1 METAGMTST
10 TTSAAAAPRRLN
22 LRWYFERQWLRVALL
37 CIGGVVARFPALSG
51 QPIWDDD
58 YLVSSNPFIKSPVLI
73 LETFR
78 HSLFPDS
85 LSTHYRPVQNI
96 SYCIDYFF
104 WKGDPL
110 GYHISN
116 LFWHVGSAILLYFL
130 VSRLLASL
138 GARPTGAELNAD
150 GRFRRS
156 VLSAAAFLIALVWV
170 VHPVHSA
177 AVDYISGRADSLACF
192 FACGA
197 WLLYLRARQTVRP
210 VLRVSLYSGA
220 ALSALLALT
229 SRESGCTWLMVFL
242 LHLFVFERS
251 IKLRAR
257 LIVLTAC
264 LSILGLYIGLRHLPG
279 TQSAAAGLG
288 GSAAPVRVVL
298 MLRALGDYGRLLLW
312 PGNLH
317 MERSVEAPEATLG
330 NEGWR
335 HAIGMEY
342 LSILGV
348 LFGAVLLI
356 GVLRKGRAQPIR
368 ALGATWFI
376 AAFLPTSNIIELNA
390 TVAEHWLYLPSIGFL
405 IFAAGCVMDFR
416 PVGRRLGVALA
427 CIAVVGLSLRSVVRS
442 RDWVNSET
450 FYRHSLAAGAA
461 KPRIALNLGLI
472 LIAKGDYAKAE
483 PLLRRVVAV
492 YPNYPIAVNAL
503 AHALF
508 RAGKLDEANHFFQ
521 VAKEAADKNREEY
534 PRTWIAVLNLA
545 HMRYREHDLSGA
557 LALIHGAQAQYPNTW
572 ELISFE
578 SEVLRQ
584 LHGPAAALPSIEAF
598 ARDNWW
604 HCGAAI
610 AKGKLYSELGRY
622 NDAENAFRHASRL
635 DFGAV
640 EALNL
645 ITLLNLRQ
653 NHLDVAI
660 TAQRRAISRQP
671 DQPRQ
676 YLILSDILEKMG
688 RHDEAQAA
696 LTEVRR
702 LQMLVKS
709 ETTEVVAN

>member
-1 METAGMTST
+1 MTST
-10 TTSAAAAPRRLN
+10 TTSAAPVRRLN
-22 LRWYFERQWLRVALL
+22 LRWYFQRHWLRVAIL
-37 CIGGVVARFPALSG
+37 CICGVVARFPAISG

-58 YLVSSNPFIKSPVLI
+58 YLVNSNPFIKSPLLI

-85 LSTHYRPVQNI
+85 FSAHYRPVQNI

-116 LFWHVGSAILLYFL
+116 LFWHVGSAVLLYFL
-130 VSRLLASL
+130 VSRLLANL
-138 GARPTGAELNAD
+138 KTRGTATDLNAED
-150 GRFRRS
+150 PFRKS
-156 VLSAAAFLIALVWV
+156 VLSAAAFLIALLWV

-192 FACGA
+192 FACGG
-197 WLLYLRARQTVRP
+197 WLLYLHARHTIRP
-210 VLRVSLYSGA
+210 VWRALLYSGA
-220 ALSALLALT
+220 ALLALLALT
-229 SRESGCTWLMVFL
+229 SRESGCTWLMLFV
-242 LHLFVFERS
+242 LHLFVFERG
-251 IKLRAR
+251 IKLRGR
-257 LIVLTAC
+257 LIVLATCIAV
-264 LSILGLYIGLRHLPG
+264 LAAYIGLRHLPA
-279 TQSAAAGLG
+279 TQSASPGFG
-288 GSAAPVRVVL
+288 GSSAPVRVVL

-312 PGNLH
+312 PANLH

-335 HAIGMEY
+335 HAVGMEY

-356 GVLRKGRAQPIR
+356 GVLRKGKGQPIR

-405 IFAAGCVMDFR
+405 IFAAGCVMELR
-416 PVGRRLGVALA
+416 PVGRRLAVALA

-442 RDWVNSET
+442 GDWVSGET

-472 LIAKGDYAKAE
+472 LIAKGDYSKAE
-483 PLLRRVVAV
+483 PLLRRVVRI
-492 YPNYPIAVNAL
+492 YPDYPIALNAL

-508 RAGKLDEANHFFQ
+508 RSGKLDEANQFFQ
-521 VAKEAADKNREEY
+521 RAKEAADKSREEY
-534 PRTWIAVLNLA
+534 PRTWIAVLNVA
-545 HMRYREHDLSGA
+545 HMRYREHDLPGA
-557 LALIHGAQAQYPNTW
+557 LALIQGSQAQYPNTW

-578 SEVLRQ
+578 SEILRQ
-584 LHGPAAALPSIEAF
+584 LHGPAAALPSVEAF

-604 HCGAAI
+604 HSGAAI
-610 AKGKLYSELGRY
+610 AKGKLYSELGR
-622 NDAENAFRHASRL
+622 NEDAEKAFRHASRL
-635 DFGAV
+635 DLGAV

-653 NHLDVAI
+653 NHFDVAMA
-660 TAQRRAISRQP
+660 AQRRAISRQP

-676 YLILSDILEKMG
+676 YLILSDVLEKMG

-696 LTEVRR
+696 LTQVHR

-709 ETTEVVAN
+709 ETPEVVAN

>member
-1 METAGMTST
+1 MDAAGMTST
-10 TTSAAAAPRRLN
+10 TTSAAAPRRLH
-22 LRWYFERQWLRVALL
+22 LRWYFERQWLRVAIL
-37 CIGGVVARFPALSG
+37 CICGMVARFPALSG

-58 YLVSSNPFIKSPVLI
+58 YLVTSNPFIKSPLLI
-73 LETFR
+73 FETFR

-85 LSTHYRPVQNI
+85 FSAHYRPVQNV

-116 LFWHVGSAILLYFL
+116 LFWHIGGAVLLYVL
-130 VSRLLASL
+130 VSRLLENLA
-138 GARPTGAELNAD
+138 ARSMGSELNAED
-150 GRFRRS
+150 RFRRS
-156 VLSAAAFLIALVWV
+156 VLSAAAFLIALLWV

-197 WLLYLRARQTVRP
+197 WLLYFHARQTIRS
-210 VLRVSLYSGA
+210 VLRVCLYSGA

-229 SRESGCTWLMVFL
+229 SRESGCTWLIVFL

-251 IKLRAR
+251 IKLRGR

-264 LSILGLYIGLRHLPG
+264 IAIVGAYIGLRHLPG
-279 TQSAAAGLG
+279 TQSAGSGFG
-288 GSAAPVRVVL
+288 GSSAAVRVVL

-312 PGNLH
+312 PANLH
-317 MERSVEAPEATLG
+317 MERSVEAPEATFG

-368 ALGATWFI
+368 ALGAIWFI

-416 PVGRRLGVALA
+416 PVGRRLALALA
-427 CIAVVGLSLRSVVRS
+427 CVVVVGLSLRSIVRS
-442 RDWVNSET
+442 GDWVNSET

-461 KPRIALNLGLI
+461 KPRMALNLGLI
-472 LIAKGDYAKAE
+472 LIAKGEYDKAE
-483 PLLRRVVAV
+483 PLLRRVVAI
-492 YPNYPIAVNAL
+492 YPDYPIALNGL

-508 RAGKLDEANHFFQ
+508 RAGKFDEANHFFQ
-521 VAKEAADKNREEY
+521 RSKEVADKTREEY

-557 LALIHGAQAQYPNTW
+557 LALIDGAESQYPNTW
-572 ELISFE
+572 ELISFK
-578 SEVLRQ
+578 SEVVRE

-604 HCGAAI
+604 HSGAAI
-610 AKGKLYSELGRY
+610 AKGKLYSELGRF

-635 DFGAV
+635 DLGAV

-660 TAQRRAISRQP
+660 AVQRRAISRQP

-688 RHDEAQAA
+688 RHDEARAA
-696 LTEVRR
+696 LTQVHR

-709 ETTEVVAN
+709 ETTEVAAN

>member
-1 METAGMTST
+1 MDAAEMTST
-10 TTSAAAAPRRLN
+10 TTSAAALRRLN
-22 LRWYFERQWLRVALL
+22 LRWYFERQWLRVAIL
-37 CIGGVVARFPALSG
+37 CICGVVARFPALSG

-58 YLVSSNPFIKSPVLI
+58 YLVSSNPFIKSPLLI
-73 LETFR
+73 FEIFR

-85 LSTHYRPVQNI
+85 FSAHYRPVQNI

-116 LFWHVGSAILLYFL
+116 LFWHVGSAVLLYFL
-130 VSRLLASL
+130 VSRLLANL
-138 GARPTGAELNAD
+138 EARRTGSELNAED
-150 GRFRRS
+150 RFRRS
-156 VLSAAAFLIALVWV
+156 VLSAAAFLIALLWV

-192 FACGA
+192 FACGG
-197 WLLYLRARQTVRP
+197 WLLYLHARQAIRP
-210 VLRVSLYSGA
+210 VLRAFLYSGA
-220 ALSALLALT
+220 ALSALFALT
-229 SRESGCTWLMVFL
+229 SRESGCTWLMVFV

-251 IKLRAR
+251 IKLRGR

-264 LSILGLYIGLRHLPG
+264 IAILGAYIGLRHLPG
-279 TQSAAAGLG
+279 TQSAGSGFG
-288 GSAAPVRVVL
+288 GSSAPVRVVL

-312 PGNLH
+312 PANLH

-348 LFGAVLLI
+348 LFGAVLLV

-405 IFAAGCVMDFR
+405 IFAAGCAMEFR
-416 PVGRRLGVALA
+416 PVGRRLAVALA

-442 RDWVNSET
+442 GDWVNSET
-450 FYRHSLAAGAA
+450 FYRHSLGAGAA
-461 KPRIALNLGLI
+461 KPRMALNLGLI
-472 LIAKGDYAKAE
+472 LIAKGDYNKAE
-483 PLLRRVVAV
+483 PLLRRVVAI
-492 YPNYPIAVNAL
+492 YPDYPIAVNAL

-521 VAKEAADKNREEY
+521 LSKEVADKTREEY

-557 LALIHGAQAQYPNTW
+557 LALIDGAQAQYPNTW

-578 SEVLRQ
+578 SEVLRK
-584 LHGPAAALPSIEAF
+584 LHGPAAALPSVEAF

-604 HCGAAI
+604 HSGAAI

-622 NDAENAFRHASRL
+622 DDAENAFRHASRL
-635 DFGAV
+635 DLGAV

-653 NHLDVAI
+653 NHLDVAVA
-660 TAQRRAISRQP
+660 AQRRAISRQP

-676 YLILSDILEKMG
+676 YLMLSDILEKMG

-696 LTEVRR
+696 LTQVHR

-709 ETTEVVAN
+709 ETTEIVAN

>member
-1 METAGMTST
+1 
-10 TTSAAAAPRRLN
+10 
-22 LRWYFERQWLRVALL
+22 
-37 CIGGVVARFPALSG
+37 
-51 QPIWDDD
+51 
-58 YLVSSNPFIKSPVLI
+58 
-73 LETFR
+73 
-78 HSLFPDS
+78 
-85 LSTHYRPVQNI
+85 
-96 SYCIDYFF
+96 
-104 WKGDPL
+104 
-110 GYHISN
+110 
-116 LFWHVGSAILLYFL
+116 
-130 VSRLLASL
+130 
-138 GARPTGAELNAD
+138 
-150 GRFRRS
+150 
-156 VLSAAAFLIALVWV
+156 
-170 VHPVHSA
+170 
-177 AVDYISGRADSLACF
+177 
-192 FACGA
+192 
-197 WLLYLRARQTVRP
+197 
-210 VLRVSLYSGA
+210 
-220 ALSALLALT
+220 
-229 SRESGCTWLMVFL
+229 MVFL
-242 LHLFVFERS
+242 LHLFMFERGS
-251 IKLRAR
+251 KLPSR
-257 LIVLTAC
+257 LIALAAC
-264 LSILGLYIGLRHLPG
+264 IAILCAYIGLRHLPG
-279 TQSAAAGLG
+279 TQSTGPGFG

-376 AAFLPTSNIIELNA
+376 AAFLPTSNIVELNA

-405 IFAAGCVMDFR
+405 IFATGCVMEFR
-416 PVGRRLGVALA
+416 PVGRRLVVALA
-427 CIAVVGLSLRSVVRS
+427 CIVVVGLGLRSVVRS
-442 RDWVNSET
+442 GDWVNSET
-450 FYRHSLAAGAA
+450 FYRHSLASGAA
-461 KPRIALNLGLI
+461 KPRMALNLGLI
-472 LIAKGDYAKAE
+472 LIAKGDYSNAE
-483 PLLRRVVAV
+483 PLLRRVVRI
-492 YPNYPIAVNAL
+492 YPDYPIALSGL

-508 RAGKLDEANHFFQ
+508 RAGKFDEANQFFER
-521 VAKEAADKNREEY
+521 AKEAADKGRQEY

-557 LALIHGAQAQYPNTW
+557 LALIRGSQAQYPNTW

-578 SEVLRQ
+578 SEVLRE

-604 HCGAAI
+604 HSGAAI

-622 NDAENAFRHASRL
+622 DEAEKAFRHASRL
-635 DFGAV
+635 DLGAV

-653 NHLDVAI
+653 NHLDLAVA
-660 TAQRRAISRQP
+660 AQRRAISRQP

-676 YLILSDILEKMG
+676 YLILSDVLEKMG

-696 LTEVRR
+696 LTQVHR

>member
-1 METAGMTST
+1 MTST
-10 TTSAAAAPRRLN
+10 TTSAAAVRRLN
-22 LRWYFERQWLRVALL
+22 LRWYFERHWLRVAIL
-37 CIGGVVARFPALSG
+37 CICGVVARFPALSG
-51 QPIWDDD
+51 QLIWDDD
-58 YLVSSNPFIKSPVLI
+58 YLVNSNPFIKSPLLI

-85 LSTHYRPVQNI
+85 SSAHYRPVQNI

-116 LFWHVGSAILLYFL
+116 LFWHVGSAVLLYFL
-130 VSRLLASL
+130 VSRLLANL
-138 GARPTGAELNAD
+138 AARGTAIDLNAEN
-150 GRFRRS
+150 RFRKS
-156 VLSAAAFLIALVWV
+156 VLSAAAFLIALLWV

-197 WLLYLRARQTVRP
+197 WLLYLRARHTIRP
-210 VLRVSLYSGA
+210 VLRFFLYSGA
-220 ALSALLALT
+220 ALSALLALA
-229 SRESGCTWLMVFL
+229 SRESGCTWLMVFV
-242 LHLFVFERS
+242 LHLFVFERR
-251 IKLRAR
+251 IRLRGR
-257 LIVLTAC
+257 LIVLAAC
-264 LSILGLYIGLRHLPG
+264 ITVLGAYIGLRHLPG
-279 TQSAAAGLG
+279 TQAASPGLG
-288 GSAAPVRVVL
+288 GSSAPVRVVL

-312 PGNLH
+312 PANLH

-335 HAIGMEY
+335 HAVGMEY

-368 ALGATWFI
+368 ALGAAWFI

-390 TVAEHWLYLPSIGFL
+390 TVAEHWLYLPSVGFL
-405 IFAAGCVMDFR
+405 IFAAGWVMELR
-416 PVGRRLGVALA
+416 PVGRRLALTLA
-427 CIAVVGLSLRSVVRS
+427 VIAVVGLSLRSVVRS
-442 RDWVNSET
+442 GDWVNSET

-472 LIAKGDYAKAE
+472 LVAKGDYDKAE
-483 PLLRRVVAV
+483 PLLRRVVRI
-492 YPNYPIAVNAL
+492 YPDYPIALSGL

-508 RAGKLDEANHFFQ
+508 RSGKLDEANQFFQ
-521 VAKEAADKNREEY
+521 RAKEAADKSREEY

-557 LALIHGAQAQYPNTW
+557 LALIQGSEAQYPNTW

-578 SEVLRQ
+578 SEVLRE

-598 ARDNWW
+598 SRDNWW
-604 HCGAAI
+604 HSGAAI

-622 NDAENAFRHASRL
+622 EDAEKAFRHASRL
-635 DFGAV
+635 DLGAV

-645 ITLLNLRQ
+645 ITLLNVRQ
-653 NHLDVAI
+653 NHLDVAVA
-660 TAQRRAISRQP
+660 AQRRAISRQP

-676 YLILSDILEKMG
+676 YLILSDVLEKMG

-696 LTEVRR
+696 LTQVHR

-709 ETTEVVAN
+709 ETTDVVAN

>member
-1 METAGMTST
+1 MTST
-10 TTSAAAAPRRLN
+10 TTSAAAWRRLN
-22 LRWYFERQWLRVALL
+22 LGWYFERQWLRLAIL
-37 CIGGVVARFPALSG
+37 CICGVVARFPALSG

-58 YLVSSNPFIKSPVLI
+58 YLVSSNPFIKSPLLI

-78 HSLFPDS
+78 HHLFLDS
-85 LSTHYRPVQNI
+85 FSAHYRPVQNI

-104 WKGDPL
+104 WRGDPL
-110 GYHISN
+110 GYHLSN
-116 LFWHVGSAILLYFL
+116 LFWHVGSAVLLYFL
-130 VSRLLASL
+130 VSHLLANL
-138 GARPTGAELNAD
+138 V
-150 GRFRRS
+150 GRLTDATPAAQHSFRRS
-156 VLSAAAFLIALVWV
+156 VLSAAAFFIALLWV

-192 FACGA
+192 FACGS
-197 WLLYLRARQTVRP
+197 WLLYLQGRRAIRAPWRAIF
-210 VLRVSLYSGA
+210 YSGA
-220 ALSALLALT
+220 ALSALLALA
-229 SRESGCTWLMVFL
+229 SRESGFTWLMVFV
-242 LHLFVFERS
+242 LHLFVFERGV
-251 IKLRAR
+251 KLRSR
-257 LIVLTAC
+257 LIVLAAC
-264 LSILGLYIGLRHLPG
+264 LAILGAYIGLRHLPV
-279 TQSAAAGLG
+279 TQPSDSVSA
-288 GSAAPVRVVL
+288 GSPAPVRLVL

-335 HAIGMEY
+335 HAIGKEY

-356 GVLRKGRAQPIR
+356 GVLRKGKARPIR
-368 ALGATWFI
+368 GLGATWFI

-405 IFAAGCVMDFR
+405 IFAAGCVMEFR
-416 PVGRRLGVALA
+416 LLARRFALALA
-427 CIAVVGLSLRSVVRS
+427 CIAVVALSVRS
-442 RDWVNSET
+442 GVRSGDWVNSET

-461 KPRIALNLGLI
+461 KPRMALNLGLI
-472 LIAKGDYAKAE
+472 LIAKGEYSKAE
-483 PLLRRVVAV
+483 PLLRRVVRI
-492 YPNYPIAVNAL
+492 YPDYPIALNGL

-508 RAGKLDEANHFFQ
+508 RAGKLDEASHFFQ
-521 VAKEAADKNREEY
+521 LAKAAADKGREEY

-545 HMRYREHDLSGA
+545 HMRYREHDLPGA
-557 LALIHGAQAQYPNTW
+557 LALIEGAQAQYPNTW

-578 SEVLRQ
+578 SEVLRE
-584 LHGPAAALPSIEAF
+584 LRGPAAALPSIEAF

-604 HCGAAI
+604 HSGAAI

-622 NDAENAFRHASRL
+622 EEAENAFRHASRL
-635 DFGAV
+635 DLGAV

-645 ITLLNLRQ
+645 ITLLNVRQ
-653 NHLDVAI
+653 NHFDLAVA
-660 TAQRRAISRQP
+660 TQRRAISRQP

-688 RHDEAQAA
+688 RHGEAQAA
-696 LTEVRR
+696 LAEVHR

>member
-10 TTSAAAAPRRLN
+10 TTSAAAPSQRLS
-22 LRWYFERQWLRVALL
+22 LRWYFERQWLRVAIL
-37 CIGGVVARFPALSG
+37 CICGVVARFPALSG

-58 YLVSSNPFIKSPVLI
+58 YLVSSNPFIRSPLLI

-85 LSTHYRPVQNI
+85 FSAHYRPVQNI

-116 LFWHVGSAILLYFL
+116 LFWHVGSAVLLYFL
-130 VSRLLASL
+130 VSRLLTNL
-138 GARPTGAELNAD
+138 QARRTGTELNAED
-150 GRFRRS
+150 RFRSS
-156 VLSAAAFLIALVWV
+156 VLSAAAFLIALLWV

-192 FACGA
+192 FACGG
-197 WLLYLRARQTVRP
+197 WLLYLHARQAIRP
-210 VLRVSLYSGA
+210 LLRAFLYSGA
-220 ALSALLALT
+220 ALSALLALA
-229 SRESGCTWLMVFL
+229 SRESGCTWLMVFV
-242 LHLFVFERS
+242 LHLFVFERG
-251 IKLRAR
+251 IKLRGR
-257 LIVLTAC
+257 LIVMAAC
-264 LSILGLYIGLRHLPG
+264 IAVLGAYIGLRHLPG
-279 TQSAAAGLG
+279 TQSAGAGFG
-288 GSAAPVRVVL
+288 GSSAPVRVVL

-317 MERSVEAPEATLG
+317 MERSVEAPGATLG

-335 HAIGMEY
+335 HGIGMEY

-356 GVLRKGRAQPIR
+356 GVLRKGRAQSIR

-376 AAFLPTSNIIELNA
+376 ATFLPTSNIIELNA

-405 IFAAGCVMDFR
+405 IFAAGCVMELR
-416 PVGRRLGVALA
+416 PVGRRLAVAVA

-442 RDWVNSET
+442 GDWVNSET

-461 KPRIALNLGLI
+461 KPRMALNLGLI
-472 LIAKGDYAKAE
+472 LIAKGEYSKAE
-483 PLLRRVVAV
+483 PLLRRVVAI
-492 YPNYPIAVNAL
+492 YPDYPIAVNAL

-521 VAKEAADKNREEY
+521 LSKEVADKTREEY

-557 LALIHGAQAQYPNTW
+557 LALIDGAQVQYPNTW

-578 SEVLRQ
+578 SEVLRK

-604 HCGAAI
+604 HSGAAI

-622 NDAENAFRHASRL
+622 DDAENAFRHASRL
-635 DFGAV
+635 DLGSV

-653 NHLDVAI
+653 NHFDVAVA
-660 TAQRRAISRQP
+660 AQRRAISRQP

-676 YLILSDILEKMG
+676 YLILSDVLEKMG

-696 LTEVRR
+696 LTQVHR

>member
-1 METAGMTST
+1 MIST
-10 TTSAAAAPRRLN
+10 TTSAAASRRLN
-22 LRWYFERQWLRVALL
+22 LGWYLERQWLRLAIL
-37 CIGGVVARFPALSG
+37 CICGVVARFPALSG

-58 YLVSSNPFIKSPVLI
+58 YLVSANPFIKSPLLI

-78 HSLFPDS
+78 HHLFLDS
-85 LSTHYRPVQNI
+85 FSAHYRPVQNI

-110 GYHISN
+110 GYHLSN
-116 LFWHVGSAILLYFL
+116 LFWHLGSAVLLYFL
-130 VSRLLASL
+130 LHRLLANL
-138 GARPTGAELNAD
+138 AERPTGAKLDTN
-150 GRFRRS
+150 GSFRRS
-156 VLSAAAFLIALVWV
+156 VLSAAAFLIALLWV

-192 FACGA
+192 FACGS
-197 WLLYLRARQTVRP
+197 WLLYLHGRQANRPLLRAIFYANAT
-210 VLRVSLYSGA
+210 
-220 ALSALLALT
+220 LSALLALA
-229 SRESGCTWLMVFL
+229 SRESGCTWLMVFV
-242 LHLFVFERS
+242 LHLFVFERG
-251 IKLRAR
+251 IKVRAR
-257 LIVLTAC
+257 LIVFSAC
-264 LSILGLYIGLRHLPG
+264 LAILAAYIGLRHLPA
-279 TQSAAAGLG
+279 TQPPGSISPNSVSVSA
-288 GSAAPVRVVL
+288 GSPAPVRLVL
-298 MLRALGDYGRLLLW
+298 MLRALGDYGRLLVW

-335 HAIGMEY
+335 HAIGKEY
-342 LSILGV
+342 LSILGI
-348 LFGAVLLI
+348 LFGAVLFA
-356 GVLRKGRAQPIR
+356 GVLRKGRARPIR
-368 ALGATWFI
+368 ALGAIWFI

-405 IFAAGCVMDFR
+405 IFAAGCVMES
-416 PVGRRLGVALA
+416 RLAPRFAMAVA
-427 CIAVVGLSLRSVVRS
+427 CMAVIGLSVRSVVRS
-442 RDWVNSET
+442 GDWVNSET

-461 KPRIALNLGLI
+461 KPRMALNLGLI
-472 LIAKGDYAKAE
+472 LIAKGDYDKAE
-483 PLLRRVVAV
+483 PLLRRVVAI
-492 YPNYPIAVNAL
+492 YPDYPIALNGL

-521 VAKEAADKNREEY
+521 LAKEAADKSREEY
-534 PRTWIAVLNLA
+534 PRTWIAALNLA
-545 HMRYREHDLSGA
+545 HMRFREHDLSGA
-557 LALIHGAQAQYPNTW
+557 LALIGGAQAQYPNTW
-572 ELISFE
+572 ELISFQ
-578 SEVLRQ
+578 SEVLRK

-610 AKGKLYSELGRY
+610 ARGKLYSELGRY
-622 NDAENAFRHASRL
+622 DDAENAFRHASRL
-635 DFGAV
+635 DLGAV

-653 NHLDVAI
+653 NHLDVAVA
-660 TAQRRAISRQP
+660 TQRRAISRQP

-696 LTEVRR
+696 LTQVHR

>member
-37 CIGGVVARFPALSG
+37 CLCGVVARFPALSG

-58 YLVSSNPFIKSPVLI
+58 YLVSSNPFIKSPLLI

-85 LSTHYRPVQNI
+85 FSAHYRPVQNI

-110 GYHISN
+110 GYHLSN
-116 LFWHVGSAILLYFL
+116 LFWHVGSAVLLYLL
-130 VSRLLASL
+130 VSRLLANL
-138 GARPTGAELNAD
+138 GARPTGAELNAED
-150 GRFRRS
+150 RFRRS
-156 VLSAAAFLIALVWV
+156 VLSAAAFLIALLWV

-177 AVDYISGRADSLACF
+177 AIDYISGRADSLACF
-192 FACGA
+192 FACGG
-197 WLLYLRARQTVRP
+197 WLLYLHARQAIRP
-210 VLRVSLYSGA
+210 VLRGFLYSGA
-220 ALSALLALT
+220 ALSTLLALA
-229 SRESGCTWLMVFL
+229 SRESGCTWLMVFV

-251 IKLRAR
+251 IKLRGR
-257 LIVLTAC
+257 VIVLAAC
-264 LSILGLYIGLRHLPG
+264 LAILGAYSGLRHLPG
-279 TQSAAAGLG
+279 THPADSGLG
-288 GSAAPVRVVL
+288 GSSAPVRVVL
-298 MLRALGDYGRLLLW
+298 VLRALGDYGRLLLW

-317 MERSVEAPEATLG
+317 MERSVQAPEAELG

-348 LFGAVLLI
+348 LFAVVLLI
-356 GVLRKGRAQPIR
+356 GTLRKGAAQRVR
-368 ALGATWFI
+368 ALGAIWFI
-376 AAFLPTSNIIELNA
+376 AAFLPTSNIVELNA

-405 IFAAGCVMDFR
+405 IFVAGCAMELR
-416 PVGRRLGVALA
+416 PVGRRLALAFA

-442 RDWVNSET
+442 GDWVNSET
-450 FYRHSLAAGAA
+450 FYRHALASGAA
-461 KPRIALNLGLI
+461 KPRMALNLGII
-472 LIAKGDYAKAE
+472 LTAKGDYTKAE
-483 PLLRRVVAV
+483 PLLRRVATI
-492 YPNYPIAVNAL
+492 YPDYPIGLNAL
-503 AHALF
+503 AHVLF
-508 RAGKLDEANHFFQ
+508 RQGKFDEANHFFQ
-521 VAKEAADKNREEY
+521 LSKETADRTRDEY
-534 PRTWIAVLNLA
+534 PRTWIAALNLA
-545 HMRYREHDLSGA
+545 HMSCREHDLPGA
-557 LALIHGAQAQYPNTW
+557 LARIAAACSQYPNTW

-578 SEVLRQ
+578 SEILRQ
-584 LHGPAAALPSIEAF
+584 LHGPAAALPSIESF

-604 HCGAAI
+604 HSGAAI

-622 NDAENAFRHASRL
+622 DEAENAFRLASRL
-635 DFGAV
+635 DLGAV

-653 NHLDVAI
+653 NHLDAAVAS
-660 TAQRRAISRQP
+660 QRRAISRQP

-676 YLILSDILEKMG
+676 YLMLSDILEKMG

-696 LTEVRR
+696 LAQVHT
-702 LQMLVKS
+702 LQTFVKS
-709 ETTEVVAN
+709 QAGEVAVN

>member
-1 METAGMTST
+1 MTST
-10 TTSAAAAPRRLN
+10 TTSAAAVGRLN
-22 LRWYFERQWLRVALL
+22 LRWYFERHWLRVAIL
-37 CIGGVVARFPALSG
+37 CICGVVARFPALSG

-58 YLVSSNPFIKSPVLI
+58 YLVNSNPFIKSPLLI

-85 LSTHYRPVQNI
+85 SSAHYRPVQNI

-116 LFWHVGSAILLYFL
+116 VFWHVGSAVLLYFL
-130 VSRLLASL
+130 VSRLLANL
-138 GARPTGAELNAD
+138 KTRGTATDLNPED
-150 GRFRRS
+150 PFRKS
-156 VLSAAAFLIALVWV
+156 VLSAAAFLIALLWV

-192 FACGA
+192 FACGG
-197 WLLYLRARQTVRP
+197 WLLYLHARHAIRP
-210 VLRVSLYSGA
+210 VWRALFYSGA
-220 ALSALLALT
+220 ALLALLALT
-229 SRESGCTWLMVFL
+229 SRESGCTWLMVFV
-242 LHLFVFERS
+242 LHLFVFERG
-251 IKLRAR
+251 IKLRGR
-257 LIVLTAC
+257 LIVLAAC
-264 LSILGLYIGLRHLPG
+264 IAVLGAYIGLRHLPA
-279 TQSAAAGLG
+279 TQSASPGFG
-288 GSAAPVRVVL
+288 GSSAPVRVVL

-312 PGNLH
+312 PANLH

-335 HAIGMEY
+335 HAVGMEY

-356 GVLRKGRAQPIR
+356 GVLRKGKGQPIR

-405 IFAAGCVMDFR
+405 IFAAGCVMELR
-416 PVGRRLGVALA
+416 QVGRRLAIALA
-427 CIAVVGLSLRSVVRS
+427 CIAVIGLSLRSVVRS
-442 RDWVNSET
+442 GDWVNSET

-472 LIAKGDYAKAE
+472 LIAKGDYSKAE
-483 PLLRRVVAV
+483 PLLRRVVRI
-492 YPNYPIAVNAL
+492 YPDYPIALNGL

-508 RAGKLDEANHFFQ
+508 RSGKLDEANQFFQ
-521 VAKEAADKNREEY
+521 RAKEAADKGREEY

-545 HMRYREHDLSGA
+545 HMRYREHDLPGA
-557 LALIHGAQAQYPNTW
+557 LALIQGSQAQYPNTW

-584 LHGPAAALPSIEAF
+584 LHGPAAALPSVEAF

-604 HCGAAI
+604 HSGAAI

-622 NDAENAFRHASRL
+622 EDAEKAFRHASRL
-635 DFGAV
+635 DLGAV
-640 EALNL
+640 DALNL

-653 NHLDVAI
+653 NHLDVAVA
-660 TAQRRAISRQP
+660 AQRSAISRQP

-676 YLILSDILEKMG
+676 YLILSDVLEKMG

-696 LTEVRR
+696 LTEVHR
-702 LQMLVKS
+702 LQMLAKS
-709 ETTEVVAN
+709 ETPEVVAN

>member
-1 METAGMTST
+1 MTST
-10 TTSAAAAPRRLN
+10 TTSAAARSPWLS
-22 LRWYFERQWLRVALL
+22 LRWYFERQWLRVAIL
-37 CIGGVVARFPALSG
+37 CICGVVARFPALSG

-58 YLVSSNPFIKSPVLI
+58 YLVSSNPFIKSPLLI

-78 HSLFPDS
+78 HSLFLDS
-85 LSTHYRPVQNI
+85 FSAHYRPVQNI

-116 LFWHVGSAILLYFL
+116 LFWHVGSAVLLYFL
-130 VSRLLASL
+130 VSRLLANL
-138 GARPTGAELNAD
+138 ETRRTGTDLSAE
-150 GRFRRS
+150 GHFRRS
-156 VLSAAAFLIALVWV
+156 VLSAAAFLIALLWV

-192 FACGA
+192 FACGG
-197 WLLYLRARQTVRP
+197 WLLFLNARRSLRP
-210 VLRVSLYSGA
+210 VLRAFLYSGA

-229 SRESGCTWLMVFL
+229 SRESGCTWLMVFV

-251 IKLRAR
+251 IKLRSR
-257 LIVLTAC
+257 LIVFAAC
-264 LSILGLYIGLRHLPG
+264 LAILGAYIGLRHLPS
-279 TQSAAAGLG
+279 TQSAGSGFG
-288 GSAAPVRVVL
+288 GSSAPVRVVL

-312 PGNLH
+312 PANLH
-317 MERSVEAPEATLG
+317 MERSVEAPGATLG

-335 HAIGMEY
+335 QAIGMEY

-368 ALGATWFI
+368 ALGAMWFI

-405 IFAAGCVMDFR
+405 IFAAGCVMEFR
-416 PVGRRLGVALA
+416 AAGRRLVVALA
-427 CIAVVGLSLRSVVRS
+427 CIAVVGLSGRSVVRS
-442 RDWVNSET
+442 GDWVNSET
-450 FYRHSLAAGAA
+450 FYSHSLASGAA
-461 KPRIALNLGLI
+461 KPRMALNLGLI
-472 LIAKGDYAKAE
+472 LIAKGDYSKAE
-483 PLLRRVVAV
+483 PLLRRVVAI
-492 YPNYPIAVNAL
+492 YPDYPIAVNAL

-521 VAKEAADKNREEY
+521 LSKEVADKTREEY

-557 LALIHGAQAQYPNTW
+557 LALIEGAQAQYPNTW

-578 SEVLRQ
+578 SEVLRE

-604 HCGAAI
+604 HSGAAI

-622 NDAENAFRHASRL
+622 DDAENAFRHASRL
-635 DFGAV
+635 DLGAV

-645 ITLLNLRQ
+645 ITLLHLRQ
-653 NHLDVAI
+653 NHFDAAVDN
-660 TAQRRAISRQP
+660 QRRAISRQP

-676 YLILSDILEKMG
+676 YLILSDVLEKMG

-696 LTEVRR
+696 LTQVHR

-709 ETTEVVAN
+709 EKTQVVAN

>member
-1 METAGMTST
+1 MTST
-10 TTSAAAAPRRLN
+10 PTSAAVWRRLN
-22 LRWYFERQWLRVALL
+22 LGWYFERPWLRLAAL
-37 CIGGVVARFPALSG
+37 CICGVVARFPALSG

-58 YLVSSNPFIKSPVLI
+58 YLVNSNPFIKSPLLI

-78 HSLFPDS
+78 HPLFLDS
-85 LSTHYRPVQNI
+85 FSSHYRPIQNI

-110 GYHISN
+110 GYHLSN
-116 LFWHVGSAILLYFL
+116 LFWHVGSAVLLYFL
-130 VSRLLASL
+130 VHRLLPNLAV
-138 GARPTGAELNAD
+138 RPTGAEFSTKD
-150 GRFRRS
+150 CFQKS
-156 VLSAAAFLIALVWV
+156 VLSVTGFFIALLWA

-192 FACGA
+192 FACGS
-197 WLLYLRARQTVRP
+197 WLLYLHGREVIRP
-210 VLRVSLYSGA
+210 LLRPIFYSGA
-220 ALSALLALT
+220 ALSALLALA
-229 SRESGCTWLMVFL
+229 SRESGCTWLMVFV
-242 LHLFVFERS
+242 LHLFVFERGM
-251 IKLRAR
+251 KLRGR
-257 LIVLTAC
+257 LIVFAAC
-264 LSILGLYIGLRHLPG
+264 LAILGTYVGLRHLPD
-279 TQSAAAGLG
+279 TQSVVSISG

-317 MERSVEAPEATLG
+317 MERSVEAPEANLG

-335 HAIGMEY
+335 HAIGNEY

-356 GVLRKGRAQPIR
+356 GALRKGRAKPIR

-390 TVAEHWLYLPSIGFL
+390 NVAEHWLYLPSIGFL
-405 IFAAGCVMDFR
+405 IFAAGCVMELR
-416 PVGRRLGVALA
+416 TIGRRFAVAFA

-442 RDWVNSET
+442 GDWVNSET

-461 KPRIALNLGLI
+461 KPRMALNLGLI
-472 LIAKGDYAKAE
+472 LIAKGDFAKAE
-483 PLLRRVVAV
+483 PLLRRVVAI
-492 YPNYPIAVNAL
+492 YPDYPIALNGL

-521 VAKEAADKNREEY
+521 LAKDAADKSREEY
-534 PRTWIAVLNLA
+534 PRTWVAVLNVA
-545 HMRYREHDLSGA
+545 HMRFREHDLEGA
-557 LALIHGAQAQYPNTW
+557 LALIEGAQVQYPNTW

-578 SEVLRQ
+578 SEILRQ
-584 LHGPAAALPSIEAF
+584 LRGPAAALPSVETF

-622 NDAENAFRHASRL
+622 EDAENAFRHASRL
-635 DFGAV
+635 DLGAV

-653 NHLDVAI
+653 NHLDLAVAS
-660 TAQRRAISRQP
+660 QRRAISRQP

-676 YLILSDILEKMG
+676 YLMLSDILEKMG
-688 RHDEAQAA
+688 RHGEAEAA
-696 LTEVRR
+696 LAQVHR
-702 LQMLVKS
+702 LQMLAKS
-709 ETTEVVAN
+709 GTTEVAAN

>member
-1 METAGMTST
+1 MTST
-10 TTSAAAAPRRLN
+10 TTSAAAVRRLN
-22 LRWYFERQWLRVALL
+22 LRWYFQRHWLRVAIL
-37 CIGGVVARFPALSG
+37 CICGVVARFPAISG

-58 YLVSSNPFIKSPVLI
+58 YLVNSNPFIKSPLLI

-85 LSTHYRPVQNI
+85 FSAHYRPVQNI

-116 LFWHVGSAILLYFL
+116 LFWHVGSAVLLYFL
-130 VSRLLASL
+130 VSRLLANL
-138 GARPTGAELNAD
+138 KTRGTATDLNAED
-150 GRFRRS
+150 PFRKS
-156 VLSAAAFLIALVWV
+156 VLSAAAFLIALLWV

-192 FACGA
+192 FACGG
-197 WLLYLRARQTVRP
+197 WLLYLHARHTIRP
-210 VLRVSLYSGA
+210 VWRALLYSGA
-220 ALSALLALT
+220 ALLALLALT
-229 SRESGCTWLMVFL
+229 SRESGCTWLMVFV
-242 LHLFVFERS
+242 LHLFVFERG
-251 IKLRAR
+251 IKLRGR
-257 LIVLTAC
+257 LIVLATCIAV
-264 LSILGLYIGLRHLPG
+264 LAAYIGLRHLPA
-279 TQSAAAGLG
+279 TQSASPGFG
-288 GSAAPVRVVL
+288 GSSAPVRVVL

-312 PGNLH
+312 PANLH

-335 HAIGMEY
+335 HAVGMEY

-356 GVLRKGRAQPIR
+356 GVLRKGKGQPIR

-405 IFAAGCVMDFR
+405 IFAAGCVMELR
-416 PVGRRLGVALA
+416 PVGRRLAVALA

-442 RDWVNSET
+442 GDWVSGET

-472 LIAKGDYAKAE
+472 LIAKGDYSKAE
-483 PLLRRVVAV
+483 PLLRRVVRI
-492 YPNYPIAVNAL
+492 YPDYPIALNAL

-508 RAGKLDEANHFFQ
+508 RSGKLDEANQFFQ
-521 VAKEAADKNREEY
+521 RAKEAADKSREEY
-534 PRTWIAVLNLA
+534 PRTWIAVLNVA
-545 HMRYREHDLSGA
+545 HMRYREHDLPGA
-557 LALIHGAQAQYPNTW
+557 LALIQGSQAQYPNTW

-578 SEVLRQ
+578 SEILRQ
-584 LHGPAAALPSIEAF
+584 LHGPAAALPSVEAF

-604 HCGAAI
+604 HSGAAI
-610 AKGKLYSELGRY
+610 AKGKLYSELGR
-622 NDAENAFRHASRL
+622 NEDAEKAFRHASRL
-635 DFGAV
+635 DLGAV

-653 NHLDVAI
+653 NHFDVAMA
-660 TAQRRAISRQP
+660 AQRRAISRQP

-676 YLILSDILEKMG
+676 YLILSDVLEKMG

-696 LTEVRR
+696 LTQVHR

-709 ETTEVVAN
+709 ETPEVVAN